1 MGAPARGAKP
11 VVISIV
17 GLRKAFGA
25 RRLFRGAD
33 LRIGARDRLAL
44 VGPNGS
50 GKTTLFEM
58 IVGLQDP
65 DAGSISVTRGARLG
79 YLPQTTDALRGRTI
93 IEEVLTAAPAIAEAR
108 H

>member
-25 RRLFRGAD
+25 RQLFRGAD
-33 LRIGARDRLAL
+33 LRMGARDRLAL

-58 IVGLQDP
+58 IAGIQEPDGGTIGL
-65 DAGSISVTRGARLG
+65 TRGTRLG
-79 YLPQTTDALRGRTI
+79 YLPQTTDALRGRSI
-93 IEEVLTAAPAIAEAR
+93 IAEVLSATPAMAE
-108 H
+108 